1 MPTTFAKTAF
11 SHFQAASP
19 FPKGSLKYFVGY
31 AKKKTHHAQS
41 NQQNGNG
48 FIFCQAVARN
58 HEKWDV
64 LMISGRVN

>member
-1 MPTTFAKTAF
+1 MGNSLPTTFAKTAF

-19 FPKGSLKYFVGY
+19 CPQGSLKYFVGY

-48 FIFCQAVARN
+48 FILLPSSC
-58 HEKWDV
+58 KK
-64 LMISGRVN
+64 S

>member
-1 MPTTFAKTAF
+1 MGNSLPTTFAKTAF

-48 FIFCQAVARN
+48 FILLPSSC
-58 HEKWDV
+58 KK
-64 LMISGRVN
+64 S